1 MANLHWQHLNKLKI
15 ILNAFEDSEITAYQ
29 FLHGLLSTNIF
40 EDRPV
45 TLSLVEDL
53 DAILDTVK
61 SAEATSD
68 QTNQWVFRSAEKGY
82 QAQVLQLTKKESGLL
97 MFYYLILYFLFIF
110 FFVIIRP
117 SVSAERLRL
126 LSDSHSFTF
135 FTVTSYAHLVFA
147 CL

>member
-82 QAQVLQLTKKESGLL
+82 QAQVLQLTKKESGSHFLPGKITNAQL
-97 MFYYLILYFLFIF
+97 TETKIENLSRQMKHHAPDLWRRRASYY
-110 FFVIIRP
+110 
-117 SVSAERLRL
+117 
-126 LSDSHSFTF
+126 
-135 FTVTSYAHLVFA
+135 VFA
-147 CL
+147 RI